1 MKITDGIYKEQNISP
16 ATVLVF
22 TAIYIVRTGLHHAH
36 EIHTH
41 HYVRQGKAGM
51 KSCSQEKL
59 KYKKRDVRRKKR
71 KVFKLWAVNWHC
83 NLLTLSKHIS
93 LVYIY
98 TKVICTCKFIKSIY
112 LQSWH
117 VTAILSRL
125 HVINSYSLVFTNIC
139 IMSHC
144 FPINFLFPHQQYS

>member
-1 MKITDGIYKEQNISP
+1 MNVNVTVIIPIPAAYPNHSDKPHLHSSRPTTDGMNYFTPIKGIVPHLIYCQHQQNPKMDTVTPTDQMKITDGIYKEQNISP

-59 KYKKRDVRRKKR
+59 KYKKRDVRRKKE
-71 KVFKLWAVNWHC
+71 KFLSSEQ
-83 NLLTLSKHIS
+83 LTDI
-93 LVYIY
+93 
-98 TKVICTCKFIKSIY
+98 VIF
-112 LQSWH
+112 
-117 VTAILSRL
+117 
-125 HVINSYSLVFTNIC
+125 
-139 IMSHC
+139 
-144 FPINFLFPHQQYS
+144 